1 MYQHQTIKTSLELA
15 FLKSCLTR
23 AMAVKT
29 LELIQSMDAMR
40 ERYNLAITL
49 KIKALLDKE
58 PKIKP
63 YLTRS
68 DDTFVE
74 LNDRAKI
81 ANDLNAD
88 MFISFHANS
97 ASNGTVS
104 GSETYYNRDNSK
116 SLADTYT

>member
-1 MYQHQTIKTSLELA
+1 M
-15 FLKSCLTR
+15 
-23 AMAVKT
+23 
-29 LELIQSMDAMR
+29 
-40 ERYNLAITL
+40 
-49 KIKALLDKE
+49 DKE

-104 GSETYYNRDNSK
+104 GSETYYNRDSSK
-116 SLADTYT
+116 SLADVLHKHLITGTGPCRPKSKTSRLCRNQENNDASRAA